1 MHEATIAS
9 NILNVVQARL
19 QRHPSTRARSVT
31 VLVGEFR
38 NVDEEA
44 LRFAFDSLKHSIPD
58 CSVCEL
64 IVLESR
70 LVARCA
76 QKNHL
81 YEPSPDEYYRCH
93 CGSGMGTIQ
102 KGQELEVIGCTLE
115 AIPEEELCTK

>member
-9 NILNVVQARL
+9 NILNVVEARL
-19 QRHPSTRARSVT
+19 QRHPSTRALSVT

-38 NVDEEA
+38 NVDEDA
-44 LRFAFDSLKHSIPD
+44 LRFAFDSLKQSIPD
-58 CSVCEL
+58 CSGCEL
-64 IVLESR
+64 IVVESR

-76 QKNHL
+76 EHNHL
-81 YEPSPDEYYRCH
+81 YGPSADHYYRCD